1 MGSLPNPEKGE
12 EIYKTYCVN
21 CHGIQG
27 KGDGPAGKML
37 TPTPANF
44 TSKKTKGKAD
54 KELLSIIG
62 NGKPKTAMPP
72 WKNSLS
78 KEQIQDVLAYL
89 SRNKDLNECVGKQF
103 IAPGDLPRPA
113 WA

>member
-27 KGDGPAGKML
+27 KGDGPASKML

-78 KEQIQDVLAYL
+78 KEQIQDVLAYIRTL
-89 SRNKDLNECVGKQF
+89 EK
-103 IAPGDLPRPA
+103 
-113 WA
+113 